1 MKPHECRTV
10 LRVSILKL
18 DSSKKIGRGH
28 REPDMKP
35 NECRKFPG
43 APGREVEVLEHE
55 HKKLRGG

>member
-35 NECRKFPG
+35 NECRK
-43 APGREVEVLEHE
+43 L
-55 HKKLRGG
+55 LRGIGEEVWILKQQVHDV

>member
-35 NECRKFPG
+35 NECRK
-43 APGREVEVLEHE
+43 L
-55 HKKLRGG
+55 LRGIGEEVWILKQ